1 MDLMRILYYRWL
13 IKEINRSV
21 RFYKL
26 ELTLTLDDYIRNND
40 RPQSAMSQST
50 RPGSAIAKM
59 TEASM
64 RGTFYSTATGEG
76 ANPQGE
82 TRIVE
87 SFKLSN
93 ILELSD

>member
-1 MDLMRILYYRWL
+1 
-13 IKEINRSV
+13 
-21 RFYKL
+21 
-26 ELTLTLDDYIRNND
+26 
-40 RPQSAMSQST
+40 MSQST

-59 TEASM
+59 TDTSM
-64 RGTFYSTATGEG
+64 RGTFYSTVTGEG
-76 ANPQGE
+76 PNPAGE

>member
-1 MDLMRILYYRWL
+1 
-13 IKEINRSV
+13 
-21 RFYKL
+21 
-26 ELTLTLDDYIRNND
+26 
-40 RPQSAMSQST
+40 MSQST

-82 TRIVE
+82 SRIVE

>member
-1 MDLMRILYYRWL
+1 
-13 IKEINRSV
+13 
-21 RFYKL
+21 
-26 ELTLTLDDYIRNND
+26 
-40 RPQSAMSQST
+40 MSQST

>member
-1 MDLMRILYYRWL
+1 
-13 IKEINRSV
+13 
-21 RFYKL
+21 
-26 ELTLTLDDYIRNND
+26 
-40 RPQSAMSQST
+40 MSQST

-64 RGTFYSTATGEG
+64 RGTFYSTTTGLNDG
-76 ANPQGE
+76 NAAGD

>member
-1 MDLMRILYYRWL
+1 
-13 IKEINRSV
+13 
-21 RFYKL
+21 
-26 ELTLTLDDYIRNND
+26 
-40 RPQSAMSQST
+40 MSQST

-64 RGTFYSTATGEG
+64 RGTFYSTATGEV
-76 ANPQGE
+76 ANPAGE

-93 ILELSD
+93 ILELSDQEKSIVEQIKKFMNEECDRFQSDIEELQAQLID

>member
-1 MDLMRILYYRWL
+1 
-13 IKEINRSV
+13 
-21 RFYKL
+21 
-26 ELTLTLDDYIRNND
+26 
-40 RPQSAMSQST
+40 MSQST

-64 RGTFYSTATGEG
+64 RGTFYSTATGEV
-76 ANPQGE
+76 ANPAGE

-93 ILELSD
+93 ILELSDQEKSIVEQIKKFMDEECDRFQSDIEELQAQLID